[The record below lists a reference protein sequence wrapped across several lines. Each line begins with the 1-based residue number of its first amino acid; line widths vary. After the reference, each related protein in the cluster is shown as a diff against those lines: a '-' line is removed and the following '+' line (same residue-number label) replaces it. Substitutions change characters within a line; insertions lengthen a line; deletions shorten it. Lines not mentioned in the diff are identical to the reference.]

1 MSDPG
6 MKMLSDIAVKVGK
19 LEALQ
24 ETNARAIN
32 DMANGLNRLI
42 NKLDQ
47 SDDIAREAELRAKS
61 AHHRIDEVKADADK
75 KLSGVQEDI
84 EWLWRTVMAAV
95 ITGAIGGATALLW
108 SSIG

>member
-24 ETNARAIN
+24 ETNARAIH
-32 DMANGLNRLI
+32 DMATGLNRLI

-47 SDDIAREAELRAKS
+47 SDDIAREADLRAKS
-61 AHHRIDEVKADADK
+61 AHQRIDEVKLESDK
-75 KLSGVQEDI
+75 KWSGVQADI
-84 EWLWRTVMAAV
+84 EWLWRTVLAAV
-95 ITGAIGGATALLW
+95 ITGAISGAAAFVW
-108 SSIG
+108 GNIG